1 MKTFDVKLDHFNA
14 SKDNTAMF
22 SMRYILNET
31 FNTDKKG
38 PILFYAGNEGSIEVF
53 YANSGFML
61 DVLAPALNATVMFGE
76 HRYYGESIPFG
87 NKTIAY
93 NATYL
98 KYLNVEQ
105 VFQDYIDLIKSVKTN
120 GSYDNF
126 NGTSLTTPV
135 YSFGGSYGGM
145 LAAWLRMKFPTH
157 FQGAIASSAPI
168 LWFKGK
174 VDPSVFTKIASD
186 VILDISG

>member
-87 NKTIAY
+87 NKSIAY

-105 VFQDYIDLIKSVKTN
+105 VFLDYIDLIKSVKVN

-145 LAAWLRMKFPTH
+145 LAAWLRMKYPTH
-157 FQGAIASSAPI
+157 F
-168 LWFKGK
+168 
-174 VDPSVFTKIASD
+174 
-186 VILDISG
+186 

>member
-1 MKTFDVKLDHFNA
+1 MKLDHFNA
-14 SKDNTAMF
+14 SKDNTATF

-38 PILFYAGNEGSIEVF
+38 PILFYAGNEGDIEVF
-53 YANSGFML
+53 WANSGFML
-61 DVLAPALNATVMFGE
+61 DVLAPALNASVMFGE
-76 HRYYGESIPFG
+76 HRYYGESMPFG
-87 NKTIAY
+87 DKTIAF
-93 NATYL
+93 NTTYL

-105 VFQDYIDLIKSVKTN
+105 VFMDYIDLIKSVKAN
-120 GSYDNF
+120 NSYDNF
-126 NGTSLTTPV
+126 NGTGMTTPV
-135 YSFGGSYGGM
+135 YAFGGSYGGM
-145 LAAWLRMKFPTH
+145 LAAWLRMKYPTH